1 MYSKINYNKSIKD
14 KENKIIKYYNKQTQQ
29 DKDQLKNHLK
39 DQIQFNI
46 KNNFKKYN
54 KKKTTK
60 QNNIQQTQSHIPV
73 QQNIN
78 INKYTKLTKKNITE
92 NIKQTQYVNMD

>member
-29 DKDQLKNHLK
+29 DKDQLKKHLK

-46 KNNFKKYN
+46 KNNLKKYN
-54 KKKTTK
+54 KKKTAK
-60 QNNIQQTQSHIPV
+60 QTNIPV
-73 QQNIN
+73 QQDIN